1 MGTPH
6 IPAVKASP
14 GLDAVGG
21 SCCGAPASGVSL
33 QNMKA
38 MNTMN
43 IQCGVS
49 EYSVMTNIARPPPQ
63 NAFLEMVKLHI
74 RQTPVL

>member
-6 IPAVKASP
+6 IPAVKASL

-21 SCCGAPASGVSL
+21 SCCGAPGSSVSL

-43 IQCGVS
+43 IQCGVTR
-49 EYSVMTNIARPPPQ
+49 YSVMTNIARPPPQ
-63 NAFLEMVKLHI
+63 KLH
-74 RQTPVL
+74 